1 MEHHKGPSLL
11 FQEGDKSNDKLY
23 IIFRGSVA
31 LLRAKKFDTFL
42 VSEPKSPTKPM
53 QQLLEKVNSNLKELN
68 KQQPHKPNFMKSL
81 ANSKR
86 FANKLMSTLTQYS
99 TKEDL
104 LISQSDMAV
113 LNDKYGETVR
123 ILGQGD
129 GFGEVAIIEGTPRG
143 LTACAVS

>member
-1 MEHHKGPSLL
+1 
-11 FQEGDKSNDKLY
+11 
-23 IIFRGSVA
+23 
-31 LLRAKKFDTFL
+31 
-42 VSEPKSPTKPM
+42 
-53 QQLLEKVNSNLKELN
+53 
-68 KQQPHKPNFMKSL
+68 MKSL

-104 LISQSDMAV
+104 LISQSDMAI

>member
-31 LLRAKKFDTFL
+31 LLRAKKFDTF
-42 VSEPKSPTKPM
+42 VMPSSEPKSPTKPM
-53 QQLLEKVNSNLKELN
+53 QQLLDKVNSNLKELN

-99 TKEDL
+99 TKENL
-104 LISQSDMAV
+104 LIS
-113 LNDKYGETVR
+113 
-123 ILGQGD
+123 
-129 GFGEVAIIEGTPRG
+129 
-143 LTACAVS
+143 